1 MYYSNL
7 SSGNQFL
14 PALTRH
20 PVFVAASGRIYLHK
34 KLLDSVGR
42 YIERERERVRPGQA
56 GQVWGGTRHK
66 ISQCFGPSSLNTN
79 SERCIDFSIYS
90 RNENLCFISFSY
102 QRGSFYAARP
112 YMRVVIVRWQV
123 VVLVFPENLP
133 RPGFVLPTPLSHHR

>member
-56 GQVWGGTRHK
+56 RLARAGEAQGTRYPSALVRRRSTPTARDVSIFPFIAEMK
-66 ISQCFGPSSLNTN
+66 IYVLLAFHTKEALSM
-79 SERCIDFSIYS
+79 
-90 RNENLCFISFSY
+90 
-102 QRGSFYAARP
+102 QRGR
-112 YMRVVIVRWQV
+112 I
-123 VVLVFPENLP
+123 
-133 RPGFVLPTPLSHHR
+133 